1 MAKRKKQMRLGGFLF
16 LVVIFAAFFMGQ
28 SYLSSR
34 SVILAEPVSITIPDG
49 AGSKTIAGIL
59 KDNGVIRSEGA
70 FVRYVKRNGLGQDLR
85 SGSYTFSG
93 EQSLADVCTAL
104 KKGRGNATE
113 VRVTIPEGLT
123 VEQTAEIF
131 AEKGLV
137 DKDAFIN
144 YTLNG
149 DFSYDYLPAKGTPE
163 RLEGFLFP
171 DTYQISTSWDEE
183 DIVNMLLRQF
193 DKVLTEEWRE
203 QAEANGMSIYEVVT
217 LASIVEREAKVA
229 GDRPI
234 IAGVFLNR
242 LDIGMKL
249 ESCATVQYA
258 LGEVKPVL
266 LYKDLE
272 IDSPYNTYKNQGLPP
287 TPIAA
292 PGKASLE
299 AALYPTESDYLFF
312 LAKPD
317 GSHFFSKTLAEHNA
331 AKNKYLK

>member
-1 MAKRKKQMRLGGFLF
+1 MVKRKKQVRLGGVFLI
-16 LVVIFAAFFMGQ
+16 LILAIAFFLGQ
-28 SYLSSR
+28 VYLSGR
-34 SVILAEPVSITIPDG
+34 SVTLTEPVSITIPDG
-49 AGSKTIAGIL
+49 SGTKTIAGIL
-59 KDNGVIRSEGA
+59 KDNGVIRSESA

-93 EQSLADVCTAL
+93 EQSLADVCSAL
-104 KKGRGNATE
+104 KKGRCYATE

-123 VEQTAEIF
+123 VEQTAEVF

-137 DKDAFIN
+137 DKDKFID

-149 DFSYDYLPAKGTPE
+149 DFPYDYLPPKGTPE

-171 DTYQISTSWDEE
+171 ETYQISTSWDEE

-193 DKVLTEEWRE
+193 DKVFTEEWRE
-203 QAEANGMSIYEVVT
+203 KAAADGRSIYEVVT

-272 IDSPYNTYKNQGLPP
+272 IDSPYNTYKNQGLTP

-292 PGKASLE
+292 PGRASLE
-299 AALYPTESDYLFF
+299 AALYPTDSDYLFF

-317 GSHFFSKTLAEHNA
+317 GSHYFSKTLAEHNA

>member
-1 MAKRKKQMRLGGFLF
+1 MAKRKKQLRLGGLFFLII
-16 LVVIFAAFFMGQ
+16 VIAAFFMGQ
-28 SYLSSR
+28 AYLGGR
-34 SVILAEPVSITIPDG
+34 PVVIENVSLTIPDG
-49 AGSKTIAGIL
+49 SGTKAIAAIL

-70 FVRYVKRNGLGQDLR
+70 FVRYVKQKGISQDLR
-85 SGSYTFSG
+85 SGSYVFDG
-93 EQSLADVCTAL
+93 EMTLERVCDAL
-104 KKGRGNATE
+104 LRGRGNATE

-137 DKDAFIN
+137 DKDAFIA

-149 DFSYDYLPAKGTPE
+149 DFPYDYLPPKGTTE

-171 DTYQISTSWDEE
+171 DTYQISTQWDEE

-193 DKVLTEEWRE
+193 DKVFKEEWRE
-203 QAEANGMSIYEVVT
+203 QAEESGRSIYDVVI
-217 LASIVEREAKVA
+217 LASIIEREAKVQE
-229 GDRPI
+229 DRPI

-242 LDIGMKL
+242 LAIGMKL

-272 IDSPYNTYKNQGLPP
+272 IDSPYNTYQMKGLPP

-317 GSHFFSKTLAEHNA
+317 GSHYFSKTLAEHNA

>member
-1 MAKRKKQMRLGGFLF
+1 MAKRKKQIRLGGFF
-16 LVVIFAAFFMGQ
+16 LLVMIAAVLFMGQ
-28 SYLSSR
+28 AYLAGR
-34 SVILAEPVSITIPDG
+34 PVTLAETVSITIPDG
-49 AGSKTIAGIL
+49 SGTKAIAGIL
-59 KDNGVIRSEGA
+59 KDNGVIRSESA

-93 EQSLADVCTAL
+93 EQSLADICSAL

-131 AEKGLV
+131 ADKGLV
-137 DKDAFIN
+137 DKDKFID

-149 DFSYDYLPAKGTPE
+149 DFPYDYLPAKGTPE

-171 DTYQISTSWDEE
+171 DTYQISTAWDEE
-183 DIVNMLLRQF
+183 DIVNMLLKQF
-193 DKVLTEEWRE
+193 DKVFTEEWRE
-203 QAEANGMSIYEVVT
+203 KAEADGRSIYEVVT

-272 IDSPYNTYKNQGLPP
+272 IDSPYNTYKNQGLTP

>member
-1 MAKRKKQMRLGGFLF
+1 MAKRKKQMRLGGFLL
-16 LVVIFAAFFMGQ
+16 LVIIIAVFFMGQ
-28 SYLSSR
+28 SYLASR
-34 SVILAEPVSITIPDG
+34 PVTLAESVAITIPDG
-49 AGSKTIAGIL
+49 SGTKAIAGIL
-59 KDNGVIRSEGA
+59 RDNGVIRSEGA
-70 FVRYVKRNGLGQDLR
+70 FVRYVKKNGLGQDLR
-85 SGSYTFSG
+85 SGTYTFNG
-93 EQSLADVCTAL
+93 EQSLADVCAAL
-104 KKGRGNATE
+104 QKGRGNATE

-137 DKDAFIN
+137 DKEAFIN

-149 DFSYDYLPAKGTPE
+149 DFPYDYLPAKGTPE

-183 DIVNMLLRQF
+183 DIVKMLLRQF
-193 DKVLTEEWRE
+193 DKVMTEEWRE
-203 QAEANGMSIYEVVT
+203 KAKEDGRSIYEVVT

-317 GSHFFSKTLAEHNA
+317 GSHYFSKTLAEHNA